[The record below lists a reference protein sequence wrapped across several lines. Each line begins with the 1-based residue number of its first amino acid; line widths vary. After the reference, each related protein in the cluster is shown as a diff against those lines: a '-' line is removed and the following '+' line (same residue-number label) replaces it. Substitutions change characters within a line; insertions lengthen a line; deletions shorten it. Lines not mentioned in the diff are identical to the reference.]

1 MVDMEEKVIAQTLQS
16 AKRSKQWRY
25 PAKQQFCQKRGSGN
39 NWAHGYCVHGPKVC
53 DTLYLT
59 VSFIVALA
67 CVECSTNYQTQRVFL
82 SVEQAEEAVM
92 AMIQREAEK
101 CDRLGGF
108 LGLLSLAGGTGS
120 GVGAYVTQCVRDEFP
135 QAFIL
140 NQVVAPYNMGEVIV
154 STSI

>member
-1 MVDMEEKVIAQTLQS
+1 MQHWLVL
-16 AKRSKQWRY
+16 
-25 PAKQQFCQKRGSGN
+25 
-39 NWAHGYCVHGPKVC
+39 
-53 DTLYLT
+53 
-59 VSFIVALA
+59 
-67 CVECSTNYQTQRVFL
+67 L
-82 SVEQAEEAVM
+82 SVVAQAEEAVM

-154 STSI
+154 STST